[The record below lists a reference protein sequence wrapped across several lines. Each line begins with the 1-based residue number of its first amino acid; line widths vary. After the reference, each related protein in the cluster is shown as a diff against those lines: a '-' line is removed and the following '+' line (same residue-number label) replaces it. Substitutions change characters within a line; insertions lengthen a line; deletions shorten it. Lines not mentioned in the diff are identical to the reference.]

1 MGLNNL
7 GSGQRVIIAYQ
18 DFNSNSKPA
27 KSWSAFC
34 GHPALVILNNYNVMK
49 TPPVGR
55 MPPATTTAIRRA
67 REPASLGFVCWVTFF
82 SSHQASGQFHVSSQS
97 VLCSLHEL
105 RGFVVTFRQ
114 QPLECWG
121 TPGDRARK
129 IPFSSFGYLRIN
141 VTEMCLFNWGL
152 HKVLF
157 LNHGLHPGAS
167 LWQACP
173 FKQMEGGPAWQ
184 DARSGRGARTL
195 QFSGS

>member
-1 MGLNNL
+1 ML
-7 GSGQRVIIAYQ
+7 SAHQ
-18 DFNSNSKPA
+18 DFNSNSKLG
-27 KSWSAFC
+27 KTWSAVC
-34 GHPALVILNNYNVMK
+34 GHPALVVLNNYNMMK

-55 MPPATTTAIRRA
+55 TPPATTTTVRRA
-67 REPASLGFVCWVTFF
+67 REPASSGLVCWVTFF
-82 SSHQASGQFHVSSQS
+82 SSHQASGEFHVSSQS
-97 VLCSLHEL
+97 VLPSLHEL
-105 RGFVVTFRQ
+105 RGFVVSFRQ
-114 QPLECWG
+114 QPLACWG
-121 TPGDRARK
+121 TPGDPARK

-157 LNHGLHPGAS
+157 FKPRPPSRAS